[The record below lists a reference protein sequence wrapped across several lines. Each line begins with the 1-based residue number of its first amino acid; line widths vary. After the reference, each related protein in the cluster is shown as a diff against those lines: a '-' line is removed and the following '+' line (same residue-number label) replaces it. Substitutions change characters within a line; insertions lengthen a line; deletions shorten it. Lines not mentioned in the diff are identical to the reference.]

1 LEYRTG
7 TSVADFRNTGD
18 SHANGMAIIVS
29 KEATCDGGRM
39 VCAPQILQA
48 SKETRMTVDSTGD
61 LKEV

>member
-1 LEYRTG
+1 
-7 TSVADFRNTGD
+7 
-18 SHANGMAIIVS
+18 MAIIVS